1 LILIILILAIF
12 KKNYETHKISP
23 RHNENNYI
31 FKINKH
37 TQVSLNSE
45 CRWTK
50 KKKTSIRKFEEKKL
64 DIEASR
70 LLLEDRRYQDAKLM
84 EEKRFALEEKRFGL
98 EGKRVEGE
106 TIRFELEKIR
116 TYSAILETAIAGAAL
131 LLGIAV
137 VGSSGCT
144 VFIY

>member
-1 LILIILILAIF
+1 MRLIRFLLVIMKTIIFLKLINI
-12 KKNYETHKISP
+12 P
-23 RHNENNYI
+23 RSHSTVN
-31 FKINKH
+31 
-37 TQVSLNSE
+37 VDG
-45 CRWTK
+45 RK